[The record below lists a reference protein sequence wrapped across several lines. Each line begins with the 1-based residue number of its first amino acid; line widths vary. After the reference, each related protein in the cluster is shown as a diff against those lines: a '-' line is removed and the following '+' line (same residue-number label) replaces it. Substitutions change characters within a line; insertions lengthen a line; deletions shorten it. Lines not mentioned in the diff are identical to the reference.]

1 MLTSKIGRSLTCFF
15 FLFGMLE
22 CVTIVVMLGTLIVTV
37 LNLSTLIVG
46 EEEEVQEVLLEALE
60 VVLQKWLHR

>member
-1 MLTSKIGRSLTCFF
+1 
-15 FLFGMLE
+15 
-22 CVTIVVMLGTLIVTV
+22 VVMLGTLIVTV

>member
-1 MLTSKIGRSLTCFF
+1 MLTSKIGRSLTWFF

>member
-1 MLTSKIGRSLTCFF
+1 
-15 FLFGMLE
+15 MLE
-22 CVTIVVMLGTLIVTV
+22 CVTIAVMLGTLIVTV